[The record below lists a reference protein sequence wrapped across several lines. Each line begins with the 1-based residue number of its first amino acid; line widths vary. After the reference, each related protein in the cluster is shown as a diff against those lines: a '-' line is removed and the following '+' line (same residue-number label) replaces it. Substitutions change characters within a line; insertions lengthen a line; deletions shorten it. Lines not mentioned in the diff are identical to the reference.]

1 MTVFVEMKPVAQSP
15 VSPVL
20 PATGAQGQETTM
32 RMLIL
37 CTIAMLWAV
46 TAHAQVPAQ
55 PDNYESWPLLQAE
68 FPSTGGG
75 GIIIKG
81 YDPVITG
88 EKCVTDFSAHTP
100 DGKAYYNVV
109 EFEIADVAGGKLCTN
124 GKWRAK
130 DGSAGGTTPFRV
142 FIKDGVRRASP
153 Q

>member
-1 MTVFVEMKPVAQSP
+1 
-15 VSPVL
+15 
-20 PATGAQGQETTM
+20 M

-37 CTIAMLWAV
+37 CTIAMLGAIAANAQ
-46 TAHAQVPAQ
+46 TAATE
-55 PDNYESWPLLQAE
+55 NYESWPPLQAE

-81 YDPVITG
+81 YDPVIAG
-88 EKCVTDFSAHTP
+88 GKCVTDFSAHTP
-100 DGKAYYNVV
+100 DGKAYYNEV
-109 EFEIADVAGGKLCTN
+109 EFEIVDVAGGRLCTN

-130 DGSAGGTTPFRV
+130 DGSASGITPFRV